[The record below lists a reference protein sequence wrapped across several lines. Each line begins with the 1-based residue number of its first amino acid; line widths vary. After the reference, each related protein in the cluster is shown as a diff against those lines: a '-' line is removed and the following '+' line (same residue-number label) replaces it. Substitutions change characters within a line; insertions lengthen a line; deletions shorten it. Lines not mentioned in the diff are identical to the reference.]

1 MTRKSSAVE
10 QFPGTPIDGP
20 DVEKDGGF
28 GMPSSATSGINN
40 YDQEGARVKKPKKSK
55 SKPRVEKDEDECSM
69 DKDESPNAP
78 YDDFDDKDDVAS
90 KSATVDIAKF
100 EQPAL
105 EAFYKRHKEFFDSEA
120 MVKGVCDVAS
130 LGNLIA
136 QLNFMADSQAM
147 ERQIEGD
154 SSKIP
159 EALRTEAAKLLK
171 ILSDMASEESE
182 EISDGKTA
190 EDVMRSTQPTM
201 TPGLYRAD
209 VSTFAKSL
217 RDSLGFQKVGRRN
230 SAKDLET
237 IQKVHDAACELGA
250 DCGQSFNG
258 DVSKHED
265 SDMRKTDTIMAEGNK
280 RGAAVSDPSM
290 EPQST
295 NAADAEDTSDQ
306 GQEKPNNDT
315 KKSKKRM
322 DEDMARKGKKRADM
336 MDEDDDDWD
345 DSDDSDDD
353 DDDIGGGDK
362 LKPKAKKAKKSV
374 TLDEESLAKVVA
386 SAVVA
391 AMATLSKSTGSQE
404 LDKVN
409 IRNAPHLMAVGK
421 GGDAAAHV
429 EVNLED
435 LKKSVSAHPRD
446 IAGPQTQVDQ
456 HGIKTGDYGTATL
469 IKAIHAG
476 GTRFML
482 KPSDI
487 PSPVQ

>member
-1 MTRKSSAVE
+1 
-10 QFPGTPIDGP
+10 
-20 DVEKDGGF
+20 
-28 GMPSSATSGINN
+28 
-40 YDQEGARVKKPKKSK
+40 
-55 SKPRVEKDEDECSM
+55 
-69 DKDESPNAP
+69 
-78 YDDFDDKDDVAS
+78 
-90 KSATVDIAKF
+90 
-100 EQPAL
+100 
-105 EAFYKRHKEFFDSEA
+105 
-120 MVKGVCDVAS
+120 
-130 LGNLIA
+130 
-136 QLNFMADSQAM
+136 
-147 ERQIEGD
+147 
-154 SSKIP
+154 
-159 EALRTEAAKLLK
+159 
-171 ILSDMASEESE
+171 
-182 EISDGKTA
+182 
-190 EDVMRSTQPTM
+190 
-201 TPGLYRAD
+201 
-209 VSTFAKSL
+209 
-217 RDSLGFQKVGRRN
+217 
-230 SAKDLET
+230 
-237 IQKVHDAACELGA
+237 
-250 DCGQSFNG
+250 
-258 DVSKHED
+258 
-265 SDMRKTDTIMAEGNK
+265 MRKTDTIMAEGNK

-336 MDEDDDDWD
+336 MDEDDDEGD
-345 DSDDSDDD
+345 DIEDDD
-353 DDDIGGGDK
+353 DEDDMPM
-362 LKPKAKKAKKSV
+362 KPKAKKANKSF
-374 TLDEESLAKVVA
+374 TLDEASLAKVVA
-386 SAVVA
+386 TAVA
-391 AMATLSKSTGSQE
+391 TAMATLSKSAGSQE

-429 EVNLED
+429 EVNLDD